1 MKQGW
6 KEIELSYF
14 VNDFI
19 VPQRDK
25 PKVFDGDVPWCRIED
40 FNGIYLSDTK
50 TNQYVNQKT
59 IKEMGLKVYPVNTLI
74 VSCSADL
81 GKCAIIKRPLVT
93 NQTFIG
99 LVPSEN
105 VDSKFLYY
113 YMSSIAK
120 KLNEM
125 ASGATIKYLSK
136 KKFQELVVCFPPLR
150 EQQRIVAIL
159 DECFAALEKA
169 KANAEQNLKNAKELF
184 ESYLQGVFESGNY
197 GNLEFGEICELV
209 GGSQPSKEQF
219 IYEPLEGYIRLIQV
233 RDYRTEKFITYIPKS
248 SAKRFCNKDD
258 IMIGRYGPPIF
269 GIFKGLEGAYNVA
282 LIKAIVNES
291 LCDKDYFYW
300 FLKNTKLREFVEQ
313 SSKRAVGQDGIRKE
327 LLEKYPVPL
336 PSIAE
341 QQTIV
346 HQLDTLRAETQK
358 LEAVYQQ
365 KLADLEELKK
375 SILQKAF
382 AGELTD
388 SLN

>member
-1 MKQGW
+1 MREGW
-6 KEIELSYF
+6 ELKKLGEVCEKITRGISPRYIDQ
-14 VNDFI
+14 NGTI
-19 VPQRDK
+19 V
-25 PKVFDGDVPWCRIED
+25 
-40 FNGIYLSDTK
+40 
-50 TNQYVNQKT
+50 VNQKCVRDHKINFDLARLHDENT
-59 IKEMGLKVYPVNTLI
+59 KSISVDKFLRVGDVLVNSTGEGTLGRVAQVRDLPEEKVT
-74 VSCSADL
+74 
-81 GKCAIIKRPLVT
+81 
-93 NQTFIG
+93 
-99 LVPSEN
+99 
-105 VDSKFLYY
+105 VDSHVSIVRPIGNQFYLDFFGWAMIYIE
-113 YMSSIAK
+113 SEIEESGAGASGQTELARTVLENNFSIAYPK
-120 KLNEM
+120 SL
-125 ASGATIKYLSK
+125 
-136 KKFQELVVCFPPLR
+136 P

-159 DECFAALEKA
+159 DEAFAAIAKA

-184 ESYLQGVFESGNY
+184 ESYLQGVFESSNY
-197 GNLEFGEICELV
+197 GNLEFGKICELV

-336 PSIAE
+336 PPLPE
-341 QQTIV
+341 Q
-346 HQLDTLRAETQK
+346 
-358 LEAVYQQ
+358 
-365 KLADLEELKK
+365 
-375 SILQKAF
+375 
-382 AGELTD
+382 
-388 SLN
+388 